1 MDTTGKNTADH
12 PELSALRAFSAR
24 IGRDRTLIQG
34 AGGNTSLK
42 LSGMLFVKASGT
54 WLSEAE
60 ERDLFMPLPL
70 DRLSAEIERT
80 RATGEE
86 LRAEA
91 LSDAREARPSIETV
105 IHGLLPKRVVVHVHS
120 VNTIVH
126 AARGDGESLVA
137 EKLTGLDWTW
147 IPYAR
152 PGRRLALLIEEAR
165 QADIY
170 VLANH
175 GLIVQADNV
184 EAADALLAEV
194 ERRLHVA
201 PRPAGMPRW
210 DILGTIAE
218 ASGMQVPEDPR
229 VHAASLDQAL
239 AIAGAGALYPDH
251 VVYLGASPLV
261 SAPPTEAVAR
271 IDDHRRRTGKL
282 PDYLVVP
289 GAGVLLGPEAN
300 RCVAPML
307 DCLGMVLSRLDAP
320 ERTVFLSTGDEGD
333 LIHWDQEKHRMR
345 LAGPR

>member
-1 MDTTGKNTADH
+1 
-12 PELSALRAFSAR
+12 
-24 IGRDRTLIQG
+24 
-34 AGGNTSLK
+34 
-42 LSGMLFVKASGT
+42 
-54 WLSEAE
+54 
-60 ERDLFMPLPL
+60 
-70 DRLSAEIERT
+70 
-80 RATGEE
+80 
-86 LRAEA
+86 
-91 LSDAREARPSIETV
+91 
-105 IHGLLPKRVVVHVHS
+105 
-120 VNTIVH
+120 
-126 AARGDGESLVA
+126 
-137 EKLTGLDWTW
+137 
-147 IPYAR
+147 
-152 PGRRLALLIEEAR
+152 
-165 QADIY
+165 
-170 VLANH
+170 
-175 GLIVQADNV
+175 
-184 EAADALLAEV
+184 
-194 ERRLHVA
+194 
-201 PRPAGMPRW
+201 
-210 DILGTIAE
+210 
-218 ASGMQVPEDPR
+218 MQVPEDPR